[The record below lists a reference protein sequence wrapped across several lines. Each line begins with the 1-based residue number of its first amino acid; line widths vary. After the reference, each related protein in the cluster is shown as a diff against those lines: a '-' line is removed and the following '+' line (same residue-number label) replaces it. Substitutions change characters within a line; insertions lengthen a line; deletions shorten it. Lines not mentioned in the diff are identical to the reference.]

1 MRNFSILLTVLALS
15 ILALSGCKEKQSDN
29 KTESIPA
36 ETSAAE
42 QPVAVEGDAKSGDYG
57 CPGNVKLLKSITMG
71 DDTRK
76 FEYDATS
83 RVVNIIRYYEGKQI
97 YTQTVVYDD
106 NQVVAINRSDDDS
119 ESISYSVSADGLYAE
134 TKGQHFLGVY
144 NVQGGYLNR
153 IGNEG
158 GEDTFHYHGGN
169 LSKTTGKD
177 YEYQSNYAIKY
188 KYDNKKSPLSNSKS
202 PKWFLQ
208 VFFSEFYIGL
218 NNNIIEYEYS
228 GGSEGDL
235 HTYTFEFKYDSDG
248 FPTKRTKTVD
258 GDTETTTF
266 TYCD

>member
-15 ILALSGCKEKQSDN
+15 ILALSGCKEKQSNN
-29 KTESIPA
+29 KTESTPA
-36 ETSAAE
+36 ETSAVE
-42 QPVAVEGDAKSGDYG
+42 QPAAVESDAKSGNDG

-76 FEYDATS
+76 LEYDATA
-83 RVVNIIRYYEGKQI
+83 RVVNIIRYNEGKRI

-106 NQVVAINRSDDDS
+106 DQVVAVNRSDDDS

-153 IGNEG
+153 IGNES
-158 GEDTFHYHGGN
+158 GEDNFHYHGGN

-177 YEYQSNYAIKY
+177 NEYQSDYAIKY

-208 VFFSEFYIGL
+208 FFFSEFYFGL
-218 NNNIIEYEYS
+218 NNNIVEYEFNS
-228 GGSEGDL
+228 GGEGDS
-235 HTYTFEFKYDSDG
+235 HITFVFEYDSDG

-266 TYCD
+266 TYCN